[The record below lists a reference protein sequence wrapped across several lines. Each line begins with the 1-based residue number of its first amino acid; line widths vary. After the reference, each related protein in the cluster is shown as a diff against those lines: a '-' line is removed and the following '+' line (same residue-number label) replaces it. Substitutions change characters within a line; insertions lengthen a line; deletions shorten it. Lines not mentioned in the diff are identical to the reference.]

1 LHGAVVGNAENL
13 LKPFELSLRHFQR
26 SSKEGL
32 TFEVKNLF
40 LPYAGWGIVQNLFQ
54 IGVFLSQ
61 FEENRHNRQISLSV
75 GVNEMGFKGVM
86 FTVYGL
92 KVFKLNF

>member
-1 LHGAVVGNAENL
+1 
-13 LKPFELSLRHFQR
+13 
-26 SSKEGL
+26 
-32 TFEVKNLF
+32 
-40 LPYAGWGIVQNLFQ
+40 VQNLFQ

-86 FTVYGL
+86 FTENHARKPPSVMGDEWCL
-92 KVFKLNF
+92 IGFKFYTIGSLEL